1 MIRDLLRRKTCLQRV
16 MSNKFSDK
24 KTFLNRLPMLRARP
38 PRPPELYSH
47 CPPDRAKSSR
57 KCEVR
62 RLSLLRSGTARM
74 LCNGETCAALEG
86 SL

>member
-1 MIRDLLRRKTCLQRV
+1 MIRDLLMRKTFLKRL
-16 MSNKFSDK
+16 MSNTFSHK
-24 KTFLNRLPMLRARP
+24 KTFLKRLPMLRARP

-47 CPPDRAKSSR
+47 CPPDHAKTSR

-62 RLSLLRSGTARM
+62 RFSLLRSGTARM
-74 LCNGETCAALEG
+74 LCNGETCAAFEG